1 MATKSLKVSDID
13 LEGNVIIRDM
23 TPEEIAQKE
32 TDKATILEL
41 EAAIQE
47 QAAKKAALLER
58 LNITEEEARLLL
70 G

>member
-1 MATKSLKVSDID
+1 MAIKTFKVTDVD
-13 LEGNVIIRDM
+13 TEGNAIIRDM

-32 TDKATILEL
+32 ADKAAILKI

-47 QAAKKAALLER
+47 QAAKRAALLER
-58 LNITEEEARLLL
+58 LNITEEEARILL